1 MIFQVINPPKFE
13 SVKDILENAM
23 IQQNVDKVED
33 LKWIIVQETMTTD
46 EFNKKYGAAKPIQK
60 THHKTYCM
68 ECDRE
73 MIDPNMM
80 ICSGCRRQC

>member
-23 IQQNVDKVED
+23 IQQNVDKPED
-33 LKWIIVQETMTTD
+33 LKWIVVHKI
-46 EFNKKYGAAKPIQK
+46 
-60 THHKTYCM
+60 KTYCM

-73 MIDPNMM
+73 MTDSNMM
-80 ICSGCRRQC
+80 ICSDCRRQD